1 MVAVG
6 ELSRGLMQGPG
17 ALVRSL
23 HFILDGRSL
32 GVLKRTSSWTLAP
45 LWRINPRRAQVAK
58 RTMEEIEPQTG
69 AESGLDLEVATVEVE
84 LEKKN
89 KSNFLDSEMLSHA
102 DPGGRA

>member
-1 MVAVG
+1 M
-6 ELSRGLMQGPG
+6 
-17 ALVRSL
+17 
-23 HFILDGRSL
+23 
-32 GVLKRTSSWTLAP
+32 
-45 LWRINPRRAQVAK
+45 AK